1 MKKITDWYRGRSNAL
16 RAALNTAW
24 QTFLGVFSIA
34 LLGFIS
40 DVAKWADGDVAQFPA
55 VSPLG
60 KAAVA
65 ALAATSSFLVTWG
78 VRGFQQHY
86 NPQVVPQYK

>member
-1 MKKITDWYRGRSNAL
+1 M
-16 RAALNTAW
+16 NTAW
-24 QTFLGVFSIA
+24 QTFIGVFGLA

-40 DVAKWADGDVAQFPA
+40 DVARWADSGAGAFPS

-65 ALAATSSFLVTWG
+65 ALAAASSFLVTWL
-78 VRGFQQHY
+78 VRGVQQAK
-86 NPQVVPQYK
+86 NPANGPQYK